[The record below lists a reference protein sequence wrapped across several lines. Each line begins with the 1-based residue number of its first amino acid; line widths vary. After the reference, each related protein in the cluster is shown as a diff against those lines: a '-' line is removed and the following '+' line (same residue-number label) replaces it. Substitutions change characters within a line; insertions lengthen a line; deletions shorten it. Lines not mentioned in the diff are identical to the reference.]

1 MALTKTHNRMI
12 ADTPINVLDY
22 GAFADGTNATA
33 TTAAI
38 NAALTA
44 AEASGKPCYFPKGTY
59 AVNAPIVR
67 YAAVSIFGDGYGSV
81 IDGSA
86 VATGELILSLF
97 GASSEADVGNVNMSF
112 PIAANTSVITLTTTS
127 GLSAEDMVIFRSTE
141 NLSSI
146 VSGGLTYK
154 KGEIGFVKSVDSGTQ
169 ITLTA
174 GLKEEYN
181 SATIDV
187 NRATYTEGVQ
197 VKNIRIV
204 GGGAATKHN
213 ALAIRYARN
222 PIIDT
227 VYVEDCENTGLSFN
241 YVDGGIQTNSY
252 VKDCFGAV
260 DGVGYAFGVDAFSQN
275 CVVSNNRAEGVGCGF
290 STGGLYPAYNTV
302 VSGNRFSKTTPASG
316 RPIIQTHINGVK
328 TVIDGNT
335 VYDCQQGIGV
345 FASNSIISNN
355 QVSNATGNG
364 IYLIEEGLVGATIIG
379 NNVEFAVNSISTD
392 SYTGSETA
400 SVLIIGNNI
409 RNGAGGVGI
418 SCSSDNTRI
427 SNNHIHEG
435 SPAILVQGSNS
446 SVTNNTI
453 VDVTSAGSAFGIQF
467 NGTISKLKANNNLIY
482 EENVNQLAFGFV
494 VGASVT
500 DCQLFGNDVSGYASG
515 AISDGS
521 GTVVAYDNILDGDRQ
536 IRNVF
541 AAAGATNATTA
552 GYAKTANNIS
562 YELNGRILLKNA
574 TDDLWDL
581 TGVSTG
587 AAEFLKVILCLNVSG
602 VASIVVGNA
611 ATNQSLAKVP
621 NFIPFN
627 VCPVVIVE
635 IPNSYSGGSLSG
647 YVFRD
652 IVGFYP

>member
-1 MALTKTHNRMI
+1 MTLTKTHNRMI
-12 ADTPINVLDY
+12 ADAPINVLDY
-22 GAFADGTNATA
+22 GAFGDGTNATA
-33 TTAAI
+33 TTTAI

-67 YAAVSIFGDGYGSV
+67 YAAVSIFGDGYDSV

-86 VATGELILSLF
+86 VATGGLILSLF
-97 GASSEADVGNVNMSF
+97 GASSETSIGNINMSF
-112 PIAANTSVITLTTTS
+112 PIAANTSVITMTGTG
-127 GLSAEDMVIFRSTE
+127 GLSAGDMVIFRSTE
-141 NLSSI
+141 SLSSI

-174 GLKEEYN
+174 GIKDEYA

-187 NRATYTEGVQ
+187 KKATYTEGVQ

-204 GGGAATKHN
+204 GGGAAAKHN

-227 VYVEDCENTGLSFN
+227 VYIEDCENTGLSFN
-241 YVDGGIQTNSY
+241 FVDGGIQTNSY
-252 VKDCFGAV
+252 VTNCFGAV

-290 STGGLYPAYNTV
+290 STGGLYPVYNTV
-302 VSGNRFSKTTPASG
+302 VSGNRFSKTTPSSG

-335 VYDCQQGIGV
+335 VYDCQQGIGM

-379 NNVEFAVNSISTD
+379 NNLEFVYNSISAG
-392 SYTGSETA
+392 SYSGSETA

-409 RNGAGGVGI
+409 RNGSGGVGI
-418 SCSSDNTRI
+418 SCSSGNCRI

-453 VDVTSAGSAFGIQF
+453 VDVTNVANAYGVQF
-467 NGTISKLKANNNLIY
+467 DGTISKLKANNNLIY
-482 EENVNQLAFGFV
+482 EENINQLSYGFV
-494 VGASVT
+494 IGTNVT
-500 DCQLFGNDVSGYASG
+500 DCQLFGNDVSGYGSG
-515 AISDGS
+515 AITDASS
-521 GTVVAYDNILDGDRQ
+521 KVVAYDNILDGDRQ
-536 IRNVF
+536 MRNVF
-541 AAAGATNATTA
+541 SSAGVTNATSA
-552 GYAKTANNIS
+552 GYAKTVNNIS
-562 YELNGRILLKNA
+562 YELNGRILSKNA

-587 AAEFLKVILCLNVSG
+587 AAEFRKVVLCLNVSG
-602 VASIVVGNA
+602 VASIVVGNVA
-611 ATNQSLAKVP
+611 ANQSLAKVP
-621 NFIPFN
+621 NFIPFD
-627 VCPVVIVE
+627 VCPIAIVE

-647 YVFRD
+647 YVFRN